1 MSYTYDFASNSQ
13 PMDLEGYYWLNGEC
27 LSRAFCL
34 ELPPRMADLL
44 DVAMAIYAADRR
56 SPRDFKGANTGQ
68 RCIHIRLAVREPALW
83 SSSEMSGRLREL
95 LSWLSEDVW
104 SFQFVKREAAPWPAE
119 SKGFLFQLPPEH
131 PAIVSLFSGGL
142 DSLAGLAARAQQEP
156 DRSLVL
162 VSGYTND
169 RLRYQQRVQVQSIKS
184 AWRDGGLVP
193 GKVPDIRHVAVP
205 FGIHKLEGYH
215 EEKSQRTRALVFLT
229 LGVAAAL
236 QAAADTLWVYENGVG
251 ALNLPLNET
260 QLGVDNYR
268 GVHPLSLMMVREIF
282 ELVLERTIHIMNP
295 FLFTT
300 KAQMCSALEPG
311 GLADLVRDTVSC
323 DGFPQ
328 RVANQPQ
335 CGYCTSCILRRQS
348 LHAAG
353 LGDYDATAGYRHDV
367 LNRRIA
373 FTLNQIYG
381 LEAMCD
387 QVEKLA
393 RCLSS
398 EYPWQALVVSFPQLA
413 SAQAALTVREGL
425 SPKEVRTGFIR
436 MYRAYVQEWERLPVS
451 LKLAA

>member
-1 MSYTYDFASNSQ
+1 MPYTYDFASNSQ
-13 PMDLEGYYWLNGEC
+13 PMDLEGYYWLDGEC

-44 DVAMAIYAADRR
+44 DVAMAVYAADRR
-56 SPRDFKGANTGQ
+56 SLRDFKRANTGQ
-68 RCIHIRLAVREPALW
+68 RRIHIHLAVREPTIWA
-83 SSSEMSGRLREL
+83 SSEISGQLREL

-104 SFQFVKREAAPWPAE
+104 SFEFVKREAAPWPAE
-119 SKGFLFQLPPEH
+119 SKSFLFQLPPER
-131 PAIVSLFSGGL
+131 PATVSLFSGGL
-142 DSLAGLAARAQQEP
+142 DSLAGLAARAQQVP
-156 DRSLVL
+156 DRSFVL

-169 RLRYQQRVQVQSIKS
+169 RLRYQQRVQVKSIKS
-184 AWRDGGLVP
+184 AWRDGGLAP

-205 FGIHKLEGYH
+205 FGIHKLEGHH

-229 LGVAAAL
+229 LGVAVAL

-260 QLGVDNYR
+260 QLGIDNYR
-268 GVHPLSLMMVREIF
+268 GVHPHSLMMVREIF
-282 ELVLERTIHIMNP
+282 ELLLERTIHLRNP
-295 FLFTT
+295 FLFHT
-300 KAQMCSALEPG
+300 KAEMCAALQPA

-328 RVANQPQ
+328 RVVNQPQ

-413 SAQAALTVREGL
+413 RAQAALTMREGL
-425 SPKEVRTGFIR
+425 SPEEVRTSFIR
-436 MYRAYVQEWERLPVS
+436 MYWAYVQEWERFPVS